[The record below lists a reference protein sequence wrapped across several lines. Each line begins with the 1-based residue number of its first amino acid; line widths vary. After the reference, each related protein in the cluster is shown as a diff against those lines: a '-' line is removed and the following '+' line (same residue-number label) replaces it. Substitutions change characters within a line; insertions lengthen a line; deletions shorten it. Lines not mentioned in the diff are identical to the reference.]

1 MEYVRSNRGAFKLI
15 HGNHVYVKQKVLKNG
30 AVCWECEQRRNKV
43 ACKAK
48 LHVLNDQIVKNVNE
62 HTHPA
67 NRGEVES
74 IKVRQAM
81 KKRARETEETPQQ
94 IISNAVAHL
103 NEHAAVTMPPVHH
116 IRRDIRRQRK
126 MAGNPIPVPQDRF
139 FDIPPIYQETTAGQP
154 FLLHDSGHEE
164 NRILVFATNDNI
176 QLLAESPSWFMDGT
190 FKTAPELFFQLY
202 TIHSCTAKKV
212 LPCVYALLPNKQQAT
227 YNRLFEILKEHQNNL
242 APQNVMVDFELA
254 VLNAITTSFPDSS
267 KKGCFFHFSQAIF
280 KKIQSLGLQVRYKDD
295 EDFAHKVRM
304 LAALAFVPEA
314 DVIDAFEAVSEDFPF
329 DAQAVIDYFEDTYIG
344 RLRPGGHR
352 RAPLFDMELW
362 NMYNQTIDDLPRT
375 NNAVEGWHRSFQ
387 ANVGAYH
394 PNFWR
399 FIDILKREQNL
410 TQVNIAQARAGHP
423 AEPQRRRY
431 QDSNQRIKNIV
442 QDYPNRNIMQY
453 LRGLAHNISM

>member
-176 QLLAESPSWFMDGT
+176 QLLAESPSW
-190 FKTAPELFFQLY
+190 
-202 TIHSCTAKKV
+202 
-212 LPCVYALLPNKQQAT
+212 
-227 YNRLFEILKEHQNNL
+227 
-242 APQNVMVDFELA
+242 
-254 VLNAITTSFPDSS
+254 
-267 KKGCFFHFSQAIF
+267 
-280 KKIQSLGLQVRYKDD
+280 
-295 EDFAHKVRM
+295 
-304 LAALAFVPEA
+304 
-314 DVIDAFEAVSEDFPF
+314 
-329 DAQAVIDYFEDTYIG
+329 
-344 RLRPGGHR
+344 
-352 RAPLFDMELW
+352 
-362 NMYNQTIDDLPRT
+362 
-375 NNAVEGWHRSFQ
+375 
-387 ANVGAYH
+387 
-394 PNFWR
+394 
-399 FIDILKREQNL
+399 
-410 TQVNIAQARAGHP
+410 
-423 AEPQRRRY
+423 
-431 QDSNQRIKNIV
+431 
-442 QDYPNRNIMQY
+442 
-453 LRGLAHNISM
+453 